1 MLQTAFS
8 FLIHTIFDILTF
20 VLLLRFFMQW
30 LKAPFQNPLAQ
41 MTIALSDF
49 IVKPARRWIPSY
61 KKVDLSTLVLA
72 FLVQII
78 LQVILLSL
86 RGFPFAVAGS
96 VIWVNLLLLALLAL
110 VRMSLD
116 LFFYAILIQAILS
129 WVNPNTPISGVLN
142 ALTRPILAPLRRW
155 IPPVNGID
163 FSALVAMILLQMV
176 NIAFIGYAQQSLN
189 AVF

>member
-142 ALTRPILAPLRRW
+142 ALTRPILTPLRRW
-155 IPPVNGID
+155 IPPINGID

>member
-1 MLQTAFS
+1 MLYTAFS
-8 FLIHTIFDILTF
+8 FLISTVLNILTF

-61 KKVDLSTLVLA
+61 KKIDLSTLVLA
-72 FLVQII
+72 QLVQII
-78 LQVILLSL
+78 LQFILLSL
-86 RGFPFAVAGS
+86 RGFPFAVAGGA
-96 VIWVNLLLLALLAL
+96 IWLNVLLVAGLAII
-110 VRMSLD
+110 RMSLD
-116 LFFYAILIQAILS
+116 LFFYAILIEALLS
-129 WVNPNTPISGVLN
+129 WVNPNTPISGVLS
-142 ALTRPILAPLRRW
+142 ALTRPILTPLRRW

-176 NIAFIGYAQQSLN
+176 NIAFISYAQQSLN

>member
-1 MLQTAFS
+1 MLHTALN

-20 VLLLRFFMQW
+20 VLLLRFFMQL

-41 MTIALSDF
+41 MAIALTDF
-49 IVKPARRWIPSY
+49 MVKPARRWIPSY
-61 KKVDLSTLVLA
+61 KKIDLSTLVLA
-72 FLVQII
+72 FLVQVL
-78 LQVILLSL
+78 LQLILLSL
-86 RGFPFAVAGS
+86 RGFPFAVAGGA
-96 VIWVNLLLLALLAL
+96 VWFNLMLIALLGL

-116 LFFYAILIQAILS
+116 LFFYAILIQAVLS
-129 WVNPNTPISGVLN
+129 WVNPHTPITGVLN
-142 ALTRPILAPLRRW
+142 ALTRPILAPIQRW

-176 NIAFIGYAQQSLN
+176 NIAFISYAQQSLN

>member
-72 FLVQII
+72 FLVQLI

-96 VIWVNLLLLALLAL
+96 VIWVNLLLLVLLAL

-129 WVNPNTPISGVLN
+129 WVNPNTPISAVLN

>member
-72 FLVQII
+72 FVVQLL
-78 LQVILLSL
+78 LQLILLSL
-86 RGFPFAVAGS
+86 RGFPFAVAGGA
-96 VIWVNLLLLALLAL
+96 IWLNLVLMALLSL

-116 LFFYAILIQAILS
+116 LFFYAILIQALLS
-129 WVNPNTPISGVLN
+129 WVNPNTPISGVLH
-142 ALTRPILAPLRRW
+142 ALTRPILDPIRRW
-155 IPPVNGID
+155 IPPLNGID
-163 FSALVAMILLQMV
+163 FSALIAMILLQMV
-176 NIAFIGYAQQSLN
+176 NIAFISYAQQSLN

>member
-20 VLLLRFFMQW
+20 VLLLRFFMQL
-30 LKAPFQNPLAQ
+30 LKAPYQNPLAQ

-72 FLVQII
+72 FLVQLI

-142 ALTRPILAPLRRW
+142 ALTHPILAPLRRW

>member
-1 MLQTAFS
+1 MLYTALS
-8 FLIHTIFDILTF
+8 FLISTVLNILTF

-72 FLVQII
+72 LLVQIL
-78 LQVILLSL
+78 LQWILLAL
-86 RGFPFAVAGS
+86 RGFPFAVAGGS
-96 VIWVNLLLLALLAL
+96 IWINVLLIAGLGVI
-110 VRMSLD
+110 RMSLD
-116 LFFYAILIQAILS
+116 LFFYAILIEALLS
-129 WVNPNTPISGVLN
+129 WVNPHTPISGVLS

-176 NIAFIGYAQQSLN
+176 NIAFISYAQQSLN

>member
-8 FLIHTIFDILTF
+8 FLIHTVFDILTF

-72 FLVQII
+72 FLVQLI

-86 RGFPFAVAGS
+86 RGFPFAVAGGA
-96 VIWVNLLLLALLAL
+96 IWLTLLLMALLAL

-116 LFFYAILIQAILS
+116 LFFYAILIQALLS

-142 ALTRPILAPLRRW
+142 ALTRPILEPLRRW

-176 NIAFIGYAQQSLN
+176 NIAFISYAQQSLN